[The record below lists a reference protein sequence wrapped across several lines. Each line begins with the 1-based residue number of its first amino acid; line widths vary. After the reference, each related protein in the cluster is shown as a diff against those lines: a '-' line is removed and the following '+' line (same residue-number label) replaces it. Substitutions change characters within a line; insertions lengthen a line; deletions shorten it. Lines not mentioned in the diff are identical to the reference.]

1 MLADRT
7 WSSEAASSCRATAGW
22 SRRGAEA
29 HVIRVDAPAAEPMRL
44 GWVPSCLAL
53 AIGGSG
59 AFFAWRAG
67 GAGEPRPLPPQAP
80 VDAPSDAARGAG
92 APREQRTPARGA
104 VAAGPGGEA
113 EEVVVRL
120 VDALKDARFEAPS
133 MRAGLAALE
142 PHWRKM
148 QVPWTGLSGAAAK
161 AAISSAILA
170 SEEEKEYVV
179 PLANGDVWKPD
190 ARMWNMAEGS
200 FDERDAIFAP
210 TPAQV
215 TYRLAVPLHA
225 SLEFSYTT
233 DNAPGEVAFAVRI
246 TDARGEA
253 HEVWAEALG
262 RRDIRKWL
270 EARVDLSAFGGQ
282 SVELTLATS
291 TRSPATHA
299 DVAGAPASRCGPT
312 RSSSR
317 ASRRA
322 CRTTCSGSSSTPPA
336 PTPSRASTTTR
347 RTPAKRAAPRPPLE
361 ALLPKLPG
369 LTPELDALG
378 KRGVRFTHAY
388 SAAPWTRPGTVAML
402 GGARSTELGLDSLH
416 WVPPDSEVTRFYAS
430 DPPLLPLLLRRQGR
444 GHARVR
450 EQLLHGRVRLGRR
463 RSRLR
468 GDRRLSLPDA
478 RHGGDQSHAV
488 EWLKA
493 HKDERFFVF
502 CNYNSPHEPL
512 DPPARLSRASPRRR
526 PGRPTR
532 RPRST
537 WRRSR
542 RTTRPSAC

>member
-1 MLADRT
+1 
-7 WSSEAASSCRATAGW
+7 
-22 SRRGAEA
+22 
-29 HVIRVDAPAAEPMRL
+29 MRL

-92 APREQRTPARGA
+92 APPGAANAGARGGRGKA
-104 VAAGPGGEA
+104 TGGEA

-161 AAISSAILA
+161 AAISDAILA

-270 EARVDLSAFGGQ
+270 EARVDLSAFGG
-282 SVELTLATS
+282 SRS
-291 TRSPATHA
+291 SSRSPRRRAPPRRTPTSP
-299 DVAGAPASRCGPT
+299 GAPASRCGPT

-336 PTPSRASTTTR
+336 RTPSRASTTTR
-347 RTPAKRAAPRPPLE
+347 RTPGSAPRP
-361 ALLPKLPG
+361 
-369 LTPELDALG
+369 
-378 KRGVRFTHAY
+378 
-388 SAAPWTRPGTVAML
+388 S
-402 GGARSTELGLDSLH
+402 
-416 WVPPDSEVTRFYAS
+416 PPS
-430 DPPLLPLLLRRQGR
+430 
-444 GHARVR
+444 
-450 EQLLHGRVRLGRR
+450 R
-463 RSRLR
+463 RSCR
-468 GDRRLSLPDA
+468 S
-478 RHGGDQSHAV
+478 
-488 EWLKA
+488 
-493 HKDERFFVF
+493 
-502 CNYNSPHEPL
+502 SP
-512 DPPARLSRASPRRR
+512 
-526 PGRPTR
+526 G
-532 RPRST
+532 
-537 WRRSR
+537 
-542 RTTRPSAC
+542 